1 MPNRIFFPQEALDQW
16 MLDSTIDVKGSELTI
31 VAEGRRYKIA
41 DAVRVIRE
49 VSGTIDANEL
59 VGKVKSK
66 PYLLELGAELLEG
79 SMIMGDNAYDV
90 VQGWTGVPVGSFL
103 EHVSSPDRA
112 KARSQSH
119 AQAEIGKF
127 SPEEPKTEEQ
137 LLARFLMK
145 NL

>member
-16 MLDSTIDVKGSELTI
+16 MLDGTIDVKGAELTI

-49 VSGTIDANEL
+49 VSGSIDVNEL

-90 VQGWTGVPVGSFL
+90 VQGWTGMPVGTFL
-103 EHVSSPDRA
+103 EHVASPDRA
-112 KARSQSH
+112 KAR
-119 AQAEIGKF
+119 AQVDHGKF
-127 SPEEPKTEEQ
+127 QPEEPRTEEQ